1 MVSGNQ
7 PQSGYGQNYQQ
18 PSTAAMNNNVP
29 QGGTAQ
35 QPGAMG
41 APGTGQHQ
49 HGVHTPPQMNPTGA
63 PAPGQGNQTV
73 NNQQQGGNG
82 QGPHPPPPGGYH
94 AVPPGNRL
102 YQQAAPYDPNTQFPN
117 NAQQPI
123 NMQPNIPPGYARI
136 PPNPNLPPGFDP
148 QAFQIG
154 GTKTNLGTIGKLGDE
169 LLWDEWLMRVE
180 GQLNCNWWAYLIDDP
195 LCPPH
200 VWHTVKMWVIQWL
213 NKADSQ
219 QVLRC
224 HSWAEAKDKI
234 RRNHSPDD
242 ATTINQINEMLMAAR
257 LGASEP
263 PSSLINRVLDLNAT
277 LESLNAGWT
286 EAQVVTAITKALKTN
301 THYDQIIR
309 TLKSIGGH
317 LTLKAIQNAFNANV
331 SSISVPGAFMVEEA
345 PHYPDR
351 YDRLAE
357 SVANLAKQFK
367 SAKKPFQKTRFE
379 SRSPDSRPQRSH
391 QKPGSGRHERSRSP
405 ATRGRNPT
413 RGRSPTPTRKQGE
426 KCFNCGMTNH
436 KVTECR
442 NPCGMCG
449 KKDHKVMNCIMN
461 PKSDNYVPPYKR
473 RDPNA
478 GPNRPPGKALVAS
491 SEGYHHPHTDEAQA
505 MNAMGGELFNLGAT
519 FSEEEEGIDP
529 EYPNA

>member
-1 MVSGNQ
+1 
-7 PQSGYGQNYQQ
+7 
-18 PSTAAMNNNVP
+18 
-29 QGGTAQ
+29 
-35 QPGAMG
+35 
-41 APGTGQHQ
+41 
-49 HGVHTPPQMNPTGA
+49 
-63 PAPGQGNQTV
+63 
-73 NNQQQGGNG
+73 
-82 QGPHPPPPGGYH
+82 
-94 AVPPGNRL
+94 
-102 YQQAAPYDPNTQFPN
+102 
-117 NAQQPI
+117 
-123 NMQPNIPPGYARI
+123 MQPNIPQQNIPQQNIPQHNNPQPNNPQGYARI

-154 GTKTNLGTIGKLGDE
+154 GTKTNLGTIGKLGEE

-195 LCPPH
+195 MCPPH

-277 LESLNAGWT
+277 LESLNAGWS

-331 SSISVPGAFMVEEA
+331 SNIQVPGAFMVEDA
-345 PHYPDR
+345 PNYPNR
-351 YDRLAE
+351 YDILAD
-357 SVANLAKQFK
+357 SVAL
-367 SAKKPFQKTRFE
+367 
-379 SRSPDSRPQRSH
+379 
-391 QKPGSGRHERSRSP
+391 
-405 ATRGRNPT
+405 
-413 RGRSPTPTRKQGE
+413 
-426 KCFNCGMTNH
+426 
-436 KVTECR
+436 
-442 NPCGMCG
+442 
-449 KKDHKVMNCIMN
+449 
-461 PKSDNYVPPYKR
+461 
-473 RDPNA
+473 
-478 GPNRPPGKALVAS
+478 
-491 SEGYHHPHTDEAQA
+491 TD
-505 MNAMGGELFNLGAT
+505 
-519 FSEEEEGIDP
+519 
-529 EYPNA
+529 